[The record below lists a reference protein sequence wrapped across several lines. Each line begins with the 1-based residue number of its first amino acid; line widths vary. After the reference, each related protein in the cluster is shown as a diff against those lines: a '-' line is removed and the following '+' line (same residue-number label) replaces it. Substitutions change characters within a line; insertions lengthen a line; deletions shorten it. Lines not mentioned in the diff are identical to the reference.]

1 MEETVVI
8 TKKNLIR
15 LGNNLLKELYEFFN
29 DEYMLTFPEVK
40 EESRNFIK
48 KLITAEFEKKN
59 YILIQREY
67 SMNIIHEQISQDEF
81 DKKLKCLKD
90 RIENGEISL
99 DIIIKAIRQIEYKN
113 GMDELDEDLHGKVGS
128 FENIY
133 NVFTHD
139 YEYLKD

>member
-8 TKKNLIR
+8 NKKDLTR
-15 LGNNLLKELYEFFN
+15 LGNNVLKELYEFFN
-29 DEYMLTFPEVK
+29 DEYMLTYPEVK
-40 EESRNFIK
+40 EESRSFIK

-59 YILIQREY
+59 YILIQRED
-67 SMNIIHEQISQDEF
+67 SMNIIHEQIGQDEF

-99 DIIIKAIRQIEYKN
+99 DIIIEAIRQIEYKN
-113 GMDELDEDLHGKVGS
+113 GMNELGEDLHGKVSS

-133 NVFTHD
+133 NVFTYD
-139 YEYLKD
+139 YKYLKD